1 MEEPD
6 RDAGELIAMRATDAV
21 DLEVVKASLSGIVQE
36 MQNSLFR
43 TGFSTIVRESQD
55 ASCALM
61 NARGEVVA
69 QHVVL
74 PLHIGAFPACTA
86 AIIDV
91 FDGTIAQGD
100 AFIINHPYQGGSPH
114 APDIAVITPVFIGSE
129 LFGFCGSIAHK
140 SDIGGPVPG
149 SCSGQAREIF
159 NEGLHLPAVRYQR
172 GYRPNSDIERLIG
185 ANSRTPELVLG
196 DIRGQLGA
204 DRLGEKRLEE
214 LVGKFGKGEILAC
227 FDRLLEVSEAK
238 VKAAIAEWEDGRFEA
253 ERFVDDDGIDL
264 ERPVRIHVVIEK
276 KGDRLHFDFSG
287 SAEQTKGP
295 ANIRPP
301 LVQAACAY
309 ALISLIDPNM
319 YVSSGLAHGFTMT
332 AREGSV
338 LNPRFPAPVNT
349 YNPTIH
355 ALVDA
360 IFAAVSRMVPGKV
373 RADGSGSRSIIL
385 GGRNTYTGKGYV
397 QYEIIAGGAGARAS
411 KDGAS
416 GITVNQSN
424 AKIAPVEIIE
434 SEFPTRLIRFELIA
448 DSGGA
453 GEFRGGLGIRREYL
467 NLADARFSI
476 RSMKH
481 VVPPNG
487 CAGGSNGRAGE
498 IWINPGTPTAERLP
512 SRYADYP
519 LRAGDIFRLHTP
531 GGGGYGDPLA
541 RDPERVLSDVREGL
555 VSREAAERDYGVVL
569 QPAGRSWALDV
580 AATQAR
586 RALLRK
592 DQGKVATR

>member
-1 MEEPD
+1 MPI
-6 RDAGELIAMRATDAV
+6 DAI
-21 DLEVVKASLSGIVQE
+21 DLEVVKARLSGIVQE

-61 NARGEVVA
+61 DANGEVVA

-86 AIIDV
+86 AVIDA
-91 FDGTIAQGD
+91 FRGDIAEGD
-100 AFIINHPYQGGSPH
+100 AFIINHPYHGGSPH
-114 APDIAVITPVFIGSE
+114 APDIAVITPIFVDGE
-129 LFGFCGSIAHK
+129 LFGFAGSIAHK

-172 GYRPNSDIERLIG
+172 GYRENGDLERLIG

-204 DRLGEKRLEE
+204 DRLGEKRLNE
-214 LVGKFGKGEILAC
+214 LVGKSRPEKILAC
-227 FDRLLEVSEAK
+227 FERVLAMSEGK
-238 VKAAIAEWEDGRFEA
+238 LRAAIAEWNDGRFEA

-264 ERPVRIHVVIEK
+264 EQPVRIHVVVEK
-276 KGDRLHFDFSG
+276 AGDKLHLDFSG
-287 SAEQTKGP
+287 SADQTKGP

-301 LVQAACAY
+301 LVEAACAY
-309 ALISLIDPNM
+309 ALISLIDPGT
-319 YVSSGLAHGFTMT
+319 YVSSGLVRGFRMT

-360 IFAAVSRMVPGKV
+360 IFDAMSHIVPGKV

-385 GGRNTYTGKGYV
+385 GGRSTYTGKGYV
-397 QYEIIAGGAGARAS
+397 QYEIIAGGAGARAG
-411 KDGAS
+411 KDGIS

-424 AKIAPVEIIE
+424 AKIAPIEIIE
-434 SEFPTRLIRFELIA
+434 SEFPTRVTRFELIQ

-481 VVPPNG
+481 IIPPNG
-487 CAGGSNGRAGE
+487 CAGGASGRPGS
-498 IWINPGTPTAERLP
+498 IWINPDTSEAKRLP
-512 SRYADYP
+512 TRYADYP
-519 LRAGDIFRLHTP
+519 LRAGDVFRLDTP

-541 RDPERVLSDVREGL
+541 RDAERVLADVREGA
-555 VSREAAERDYGVVL
+555 VSQEAAEHGYGVVL
-569 QPAGRSWALDV
+569 GREGRSWALDR

-586 RALLRK
+586 RARMRAR
-592 DQGKVATR
+592 Q